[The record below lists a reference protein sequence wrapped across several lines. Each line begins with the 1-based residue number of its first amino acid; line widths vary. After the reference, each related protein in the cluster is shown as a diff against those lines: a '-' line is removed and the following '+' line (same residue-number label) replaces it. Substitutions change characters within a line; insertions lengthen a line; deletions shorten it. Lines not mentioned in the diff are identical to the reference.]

1 MLIDGTVSV
10 FEFTKGTIV
19 ERSQYAMKEDQMFK
33 LVLNMNEKFSL
44 NSTHAQHPSMGAAKT
59 AISYAVYHP

>member
-1 MLIDGTVSV
+1 
-10 FEFTKGTIV
+10 
-19 ERSQYAMKEDQMFK
+19 MFK

-44 NSTHAQHPSMGAAKT
+44 NSTHAQHPSKTMGAAKT